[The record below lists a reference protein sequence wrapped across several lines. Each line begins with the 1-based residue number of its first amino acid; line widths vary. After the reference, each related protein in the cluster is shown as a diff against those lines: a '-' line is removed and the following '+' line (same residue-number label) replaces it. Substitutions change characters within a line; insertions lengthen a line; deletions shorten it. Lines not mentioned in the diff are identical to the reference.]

1 MKTKILA
8 VALLASLDEVIAV
21 AAILFWLPHLG
32 IEFPLSYA
40 LSVLA
45 GLALLSYFI
54 YRIIKPVVVK
64 PPIVGVE
71 AMIGLT
77 GEALTMLNPKGL
89 VAVGSEKW
97 KAVALEGPI
106 SEGEKVSV
114 VAVEG
119 LTLKVKKRQPDS
131 SGIL

>member
-1 MKTKILA
+1 LKTKTLA
-8 VALLASLDEVIAV
+8 VALLASLDEVVAV
-21 AAILFWLPHLG
+21 VIILLWLPHLG
-32 IEFPLSYA
+32 IKVPPSYTITI
-40 LSVLA
+40 LA
-45 GLALLSYFI
+45 GLAFLSYLL

-64 PPIVGVE
+64 PPIIGVE

-77 GEALTMLNPKGL
+77 GQALTTLNPRGL

-106 SEGEKVSV
+106 REGEKVLV

-119 LTLKVKKRQPDS
+119 LTLKVKKGQPAS

>member
-1 MKTKILA
+1 LNAKTLA
-8 VALLASLDEVIAV
+8 VALLASLDEVIAA

-32 IEFPLSYA
+32 IEVPPSYA
-40 LSVLA
+40 LAVLA
-45 GLALLSYFI
+45 GLALLSYLL

-71 AMIGLT
+71 AMLGLT

-97 KAVALEGPI
+97 KAVSLEGPI